1 MIRKGLVLCA
11 GMGSR
16 LRPITYTSAKHVLPV
31 ANKPIIYYTIEM
43 LKDAGV
49 DQIGIVVGVN
59 RHEIMREVGDG
70 SRWGVNVDYIVQDNP
85 LGTAHA
91 VSLAREWA
99 NGQPF
104 ITVLGDIMVENGVR
118 TLLEKYRAA
127 RPAAMVVLHRT
138 DNPRQFGIA
147 EIENGLIVGLEEKP
161 DEPKSDLAV
170 AGIYIFDDRIFDA
183 ISAIEKSPRGEL
195 ELPDAL
201 RVLIKRELPVAPML
215 LSGWWKDT
223 GRPEDLIDLNRLLLE
238 AIRESW
244 VEGQVDKESSVVGKV
259 IIDVTGNVERSIIRG
274 PVIIGPGA
282 VIRDAY
288 IGPYTSIGRDVL
300 IESSEIEYSIV
311 MERSV
316 ISGIRTRI
324 GSSLIGKGV
333 RLTRGHEMPAV
344 NRFVIGDSGEVNLV

>member
-1 MIRKGLVLCA
+1 MIRKGLLLCA

-43 LKDAGV
+43 LKDAGI
-49 DQIGIVVGVN
+49 DKIGIVVGVN

-70 SRWGVNVDYIVQDNP
+70 SRWGISVEYIVQDNP

-91 VSLAREWA
+91 VSLAQDWA
-99 NGQPF
+99 KGEPF
-104 ITVLGDIMVENGVR
+104 IMVLGDVMVENGV
-118 TLLEKYRAA
+118 TALLEKFRAT
-127 RPAAMVVLHRT
+127 RPAAMVMLHRT

-161 DEPKSDLAV
+161 EEPKSDLAV
-170 AGIYIFDDRIFDA
+170 AGIYIFDERIFGA
-183 ISAIEKSPRGEL
+183 IAAIQSSPRGEL

-201 RVLIKRELPVAPML
+201 RVLIKQGLAVAPMML
-215 LSGWWKDT
+215 TGWWKDT
-223 GRPEDLIDLNRLLLE
+223 GRPEDMIDLNRLILE

-244 VEGQVDKESSVVGKV
+244 VEGAVDESSSVVGKV
-259 IIDVTGNVERSIIRG
+259 IVDMTAHIERSIIRG

-282 VIRDAY
+282 TIRDAY

-300 IESSEIEYSIV
+300 IEGSEIEYSIV
-311 MERSV
+311 LERSQ
-316 ISGIRTRI
+316 IIGIRTRI

-333 RLTRGHEMPAV
+333 RLTRGTEMPAV

>member
-1 MIRKGLVLCA
+1 MIKKGLLLCA

-43 LKDAGV
+43 LKDAGIEE
-49 DQIGIVVGVN
+49 IGIVVGVN
-59 RHEIMREVGDG
+59 RHELMREVGDG
-70 SRWGVNVDYIVQDNP
+70 SRWSVRVEYIVQDNP

-91 VSLAREWA
+91 VSLARKWA
-99 NGQPF
+99 KDQPF
-104 ITVLGDIMVENGVR
+104 IMVFGDIMVENGVGS
-118 TLLEKYRAA
+118 LLEKYRTN

-147 EIENGLIVGLEEKP
+147 EIENGRIVGLEEKP
-161 DEPKSDLAV
+161 EDPKSDLAV
-170 AGIYIFDDRIFDA
+170 AGIYIFDSRIFDA
-183 ISAIEKSPRGEL
+183 ISKVKTSPRGEL

-201 RVLIKRELPVAPML
+201 RVLISQGLLVEPMML
-215 LSGWWKDT
+215 TGWWKDT
-223 GRPEDLIDLNRLLLE
+223 GRPEDMIDLNRLLLE
-238 AIRESW
+238 GIREAW
-244 VEGQVDKESSVVGKV
+244 VEGAVDKESSVVGKV
-259 IIDVTGNVERSIIRG
+259 ILDITATVERSVIRG

-300 IESSEIEYSIV
+300 IEGSEIEYSIV
-311 MERSV
+311 MEKSV

-324 GSSLIGKGV
+324 ESSLIGKNV
-333 RLTRGHEMPAV
+333 RLTRGKETPSV
-344 NRFVIGDSGEVNLV
+344 NRFVIGDSCEVNLV